1 MRINI
6 NNQSTF
12 QSLRL
17 DRSFVKQ
24 LTVESGYSLAEN
36 NQKNILKA
44 IKNLSESGTVSSA
57 RFLIETARDLKYST
71 NIPFN
76 IAPKNRWKAVLM
88 LAASACAVKAGL
100 GNSKKINKQY
110 KEVFYNQELNED
122 EKEILASYDSILARM
137 NGFKPDKNAYEAVKN
152 NLEYFIMSSETSI
165 GDKKYILERLDYFLS
180 DDYKINKQL
189 EDKKFQAFSE
199 IINDLALDKVNNDIP
214 NIKASNQNTHG
225 MCTVFS
231 ITRKLLAY
239 EYKRNYTDF
248 IMQELDDSDEIMVY
262 DRNNLG
268 KGRKIPVKKA
278 VINYNGMIERGFRIV
293 DAAAANWMNIADI
306 NSATSNV
313 EMIYVPYDSASFGV
327 YNDSHLKFLNPDT
340 KISGEHNYIT
350 ALMVTEDK
358 LKRVKSAVI
367 KQKLNTNKNSIDY
380 QLKQAEY
387 SRLLQENL
395 GRILSERLD
404 DDYKEMAHD
413 IIVGLMSLRKRDSK
427 DVDSTKTV
435 AHEYLYID
443 NEEKGVKQNKI
454 KSYLN
459 DGFGYAFKQAVDD
472 ETANEIYALLEDIT
486 AINNKSNV
494 PSRYKMAKLLIEAV
508 SACRNQL
515 IISCTLPERL
525 HNHLIMLEVPD
536 EDTVFLDNI
545 DGLKAKV
552 NAGDKFI
559 IESLSQ
565 NLEIEPSKEEVLN
578 FLDSCAE
585 YIKNLPAVYDDLYK
599 RMNLDGRK
607 EVLIKELQTMLD
619 ILNSDDT
626 NKKRDIISLTGI
638 YDEEELR
645 LRANKALDLLT
656 YRELIDKYSHI
667 FDCESDKDE
676 VLAHIKVQLGE
687 LASNHDEEKVNK
699 LADMLEVQPDEIMET
714 LITSGEILTGA
725 MDNVY
730 YAEASKLINQKSIK
744 NDFMSY
750 YNNLVKILSNG
761 TDVEFVK
768 KLLINNGLEP
778 EITQENISL
787 LPQRILGAINEM
799 ADTVN
804 TIAQRLFIEKDGDI
818 VNSVVSSHIVLDYY
832 EKVGVLTKA
841 SVIDRFNAKFE
852 ALYKLQAQ
860 KHNYTDKE
868 YKQKRKELTKFT
880 RAEKE
885 ELNKILG
892 AVNLMYKI
900 TRKEKD
906 MIFRCVRPDYEE
918 IFREYGVN
926 NGKYWVSIMPFPGL
940 SSEKE
945 VALLE
950 SVTDKPYFIQKDLKK
965 AFKDIKNGKF
975 SGITGSSVSDT
986 RIGLHAQYIASI
998 DTLKV
1003 PSKSDPKKMVEKDVL
1018 FHDNSWGIR
1027 EKDNTWTDS
1036 KGLTRTDYNN
1046 DFGYKYGY
1054 ITNDKYRNGTFVDDL
1069 LYKSGL
1075 SVAQSYNN
1083 KQLKKLNP
1091 YSSYTFELMED
1102 VIMPGTSPKAL
1113 SVAKSIRDLLLIPDS
1128 YNLGLLEEFAEKMS
1142 PEELKHRIKVLNKM
1156 EMQCRSVYNKL
1167 EKRIKGNRFNS
1178 GIKTE
1183 ADYKALADDDV
1194 LKIMLERAA
1203 LRKMFLESIYSEK
1216 IEEVLPGGSLE
1227 NLKRK
1232 MFNEARNKFGYTFLK
1247 DINIVQYISSDKNTK
1262 ELFDEVINPA
1272 LSAAGIDYDEQIVS
1286 KELRNDKLIS
1296 KIKNNGYDGS
1306 LRSLAK
1312 AFSNVY
1318 TNGLIDKFGNRISV
1332 QTAQEIR
1339 DGIYKHII
1347 SMYALK
1353 PEEINKDTLP
1363 ENVIN
1368 WIDKTYNPE
1377 TNEKFVLIFNRIQN
1391 YTLDEY
1397 NRLVASQ
1404 LTDDDLVENI
1414 TGYDLVRS
1422 INANRETAEDALL
1435 NEIFIDE
1442 FTGSFDLSKT
1452 APYTRYNRFSK
1463 KITGAVYK
1471 RRKFDDV
1478 YLGLRANLKSL
1489 TYDRMFGKVKE
1500 MNYKQYGVLPS
1511 YPRIE
1516 FGESDEELTKT
1527 SLGLVKSANSRISV
1541 LRQQMQVFDSAD
1553 WIVNFVR
1560 EHADKTLTYSE
1571 VYYLRKQVESIILN
1585 TSANKEFSEVS
1596 AALSKMLTS
1605 GDSIELESYI
1615 PVVDQLEK
1623 ICNSLLRL
1631 CSRQKYQEKLDSA
1644 EKDLNDSIGVYL
1656 TMKILPEYRD
1666 RVRGKM
1672 KEWLAAL
1679 NRRKPSA
1686 ADKYQEVLDMTEK
1699 YYMLNNPEKLLQE
1712 YLYLI
1717 SSGNNESNR
1726 QLVASMKNSLDS
1738 LLITAKY
1745 IGIQDTIMKATRF
1758 GITNV
1763 VANEFDNIDIALYEK
1778 GANGKK
1784 SRKMYKMSSPEVLC
1798 KMIRPLLME
1807 DNFEAA
1813 KSFIQKFNLVEKVV
1827 PALMEMPEITG
1838 VDNYLKS
1845 LEKIQAQAKAE
1856 ERVIKDLKAKIQ
1868 NIPSNTA
1875 QSEIKNISR
1884 DYIKELKE
1892 NAGEDNIYID
1902 DLITT
1907 FGNVINSDVVDTL
1920 EGLTVSVFLYNVVQ
1934 TSLGISSKS
1943 LADTIEEIN
1952 SAFYN
1957 AKIVMDLIDKLI
1969 LPDGNE
1975 GLLRRVNNFKA
1986 WYTKTMDKQNECI
1999 DVLNALDIL

>member
-1 MRINI
+1 MRIHI
-6 NNQSTF
+6 DNQSTF
-12 QSLRL
+12 QSLRS

-24 LTVESGYSLAEN
+24 LTVENGYSLAEN

-44 IKNLSESGTVSSA
+44 IKNLSESGMVSSA
-57 RFLIETARDLKYST
+57 RFLIEAARDLKYST

-122 EKEILASYDSILARM
+122 EKEVLASYDSILARM
-137 NGFKPDKNAYEAVKN
+137 NGFKPDKNAYEAAKN

-165 GDKKYILERLDYFLS
+165 GDKKYILGRLDYFLS
-180 DDYKINKQL
+180 DDYKINQQL
-189 EDKKFQAFSE
+189 EAKKFQAFSE

-278 VINYNGMIERGFRIV
+278 VIDYNGMMERGFRIV

-313 EMIYVPYDSASFGV
+313 EMIYVPYDSGSFGV

-358 LKRVKSAVI
+358 LKQIKSAVI
-367 KQKLNTNKNSIDY
+367 KQKLNTNKNRIDY

-395 GRILSERLD
+395 GSILSERLD

-472 ETANEIYALLEDIT
+472 ETANGIYALLEEIT
-486 AINNKSNV
+486 SINNQSNV
-494 PSRYKMAKLLIEAV
+494 PGRYTMAKSLIDAA
-508 SACRNQL
+508 SAYRNQL

-525 HNHLIMLEVPD
+525 HSHLITLEVPD

-565 NLEIEPSKEEVLN
+565 NLEIEPSKEGVLE
-578 FLDSCAE
+578 FLDSSAE

-599 RMNLDGRK
+599 RMNLGGRK
-607 EVLIKELQTMLD
+607 DVLIKELQTTLD
-619 ILNSDDT
+619 ILNSDDID
-626 NKKRDIISLTGI
+626 NKKSVISMTGI

-656 YRELIDKYSHI
+656 YRELIDKYSDI
-667 FDCESDKDE
+667 FECEPDKDE
-676 VLAHIKVQLGE
+676 VLAQIKVQLGE
-687 LASNHDEEKVNK
+687 LASNYDEEKVNK
-699 LADMLEVQPDEIMET
+699 LADMLEVQPDEVMEA

-730 YAEASKLINQKSIK
+730 YAEACKLINQKSIK
-744 NDFMSY
+744 NDFMNY
-750 YNNLVKILSNG
+750 YSNLVTILSNG
-761 TDVEFVK
+761 TDAEFVK

-778 EITQENISL
+778 EITQENVSL

-804 TIAQRLFIEKDGDI
+804 TIAQTLFIEKDGDI

-832 EKVGVLTKA
+832 EKAGVLTKA

-860 KHNYTDKE
+860 KHNNTDKE

-885 ELNKILG
+885 ELNKILA

-906 MIFRCVRPDYEE
+906 MMFRFVRPDYEE

-926 NGKYWVSIMPFPGL
+926 NGRYWVSIMPSSGL

-945 VALLE
+945 AALLE

-1091 YSSYTFELMED
+1091 SSSYTFELMED

-1128 YNLGLLEEFAEKMS
+1128 DNLGLLEEFAEKMS

-1156 EMQCRSVYNKL
+1156 EMQYWSVYNKL

-1183 ADYKALADDDV
+1183 ADYKALANDDV

-1203 LRKMFLESIYSEK
+1203 LRKMFPESVYSEK

-1306 LRSLAK
+1306 LRSVAK

-1318 TNGLIDKFGNRISV
+1318 TNGLIDKFGNRIPV

-1347 SMYALK
+1347 SMYTLK

-1377 TNEKFVLIFNRIQN
+1377 TDEKFVSIFNRIQN

-1397 NRLVASQ
+1397 NRHVAPQ
-1404 LTDDDLVENI
+1404 LTDDDLVKNI

-1471 RRKFDDV
+1471 QRKFDDI

-1489 TYDRMFGKVKE
+1489 TYDRMFGRVKE
-1500 MNYKQYGVLPS
+1500 MSYKQYGVLPS

-1516 FGESDEELTKT
+1516 LGDTSTELTET
-1527 SLGLVKSANSRISV
+1527 SLKLLESAHNKYSV

-1571 VYYLRKQVESIILN
+1571 VYYLRKQVESFILN
-1585 TSANKEFSEVS
+1585 TSENKEFSEVS
-1596 AALSKMLTS
+1596 ATLSKMLTS
-1605 GDSIELESYI
+1605 GDSIELQSYM
-1615 PVVDQLEK
+1615 PTVDQLEK

-1631 CSRQKYQEKLDSA
+1631 CPREEYRKKLEMA
-1644 EKDLNDSIGVYL
+1644 EKDLNNTVDVYL
-1656 TMKILPEYRD
+1656 KIKILPEYRD
-1666 RVRGKM
+1666 RVRGKIN
-1672 KEWLAAL
+1672 EWF
-1679 NRRKPSA
+1679 SA
-1686 ADKYQEVLDMTEK
+1686 INHKNPDASEKYTEVLNMTQK
-1699 YYMLNNPEKLLQE
+1699 NYILNNPVKLLDE
-1712 YLYLI
+1712 YLYMIAAGEDETNSYLTDSI
-1717 SSGNNESNR
+1717 GNTI
-1726 QLVASMKNSLDS
+1726 DS
-1738 LLITAKY
+1738 LLLSAKY
-1745 IGIQDTIMKATRF
+1745 IGMQEILMKATRL

-1763 VANEFDNIDIALYEK
+1763 VANEFDNIDIALYQK
-1778 GANGKK
+1778 DANGKK
-1784 SRKMYKMSSPEVLC
+1784 SRTMYKMSSPEVLS
-1798 KMIRPLLME
+1798 MMTRPLLME
-1807 DNFEAA
+1807 DNFETARN
-1813 KSFIQKFNLVEKVV
+1813 FVQKFNLIEKVL
-1827 PALMEMPEITG
+1827 PALMELPELSM
-1838 VDNYLKS
+1838 VDKA
-1845 LEKIQAQAKAE
+1845 LEKLEDIQTAVLSDAQVIQALKE
-1856 ERVIKDLKAKIQ
+1856 EVQK
-1868 NIPSNTA
+1868 IPSSA
-1875 QSEIKNISR
+1875 PPSETKEICR
-1884 DYIKELKE
+1884 RYIPELKE
-1892 NAGEDNIYID
+1892 KAGKDSIFIHNIIGS
-1902 DLITT
+1902 
-1907 FGNVINSDVVDTL
+1907 FENVINSDVVDNL
-1920 EGLTVSVFLYNVVQ
+1920 EGLPVSVFLYNVIQ
-1934 TSLGISSKS
+1934 AS
-1943 LADTIEEIN
+1943 LADTHKYLMN
-1952 SAFYN
+1952 SVNELNKHFYN
-1957 AKIVMDLIDKLI
+1957 AQII
-1969 LPDGNE
+1969 
-1975 GLLRRVNNFKA
+1975 NNFIEELTLPEDNEELLDRVEKFQA
-1986 WYTKTMDKQNECI
+1986 WYAEIIDKQNACI
-1999 DVLNALDIL
+1999 RVLNALNIL